1 MGAENLNSF
10 TLDSYFYGFRRD
22 AHQLLVWGHQ
32 EALPQIHCN
41 LTEEE
46 ITGLIVEAMREK
58 LKDPTIPERFYD
70 RYSVGEEKPLA
81 VEGRT
86 GKRRRKLDIVVE
98 SNLPRE
104 SRPEYVFEAKRL
116 RKNGYPIG
124 KYVGEDGLQCFIK
137 GVYASQYPEAA
148 MVGYVQSDATSYWE
162 SELKRSFDEDLHKD
176 LCIIQLLQKVQVLSF
191 IIPDVWVSE
200 HERVTGSSIA
210 IYHIFFDCSASSAQT
225 AS

>member
-1 MGAENLNSF
+1 MGAEKVDSL
-10 TLDSYFYGFRRD
+10 TLDSYFYGFRQD
-22 AHQLLVWGHQ
+22 AHQLLAWGHQ
-32 EALPQIHCN
+32 EALSQIHFN

-70 RYSVGEEKPLA
+70 RYYVGEEKLLA

-104 SRPEYVFEAKRL
+104 IRPEYIFEAKRL

-124 KYVGEDGLQCFIK
+124 KYVGEDGLQCFVK
-137 GVYASQYPEAA
+137 EVYASQYPEAA
-148 MVGYVQSDATSYWE
+148 MVGYVQSDDASYWV
-162 SELKRSFDEDLHKD
+162 SELKRSFDGDINNDLH
-176 LCIIQLLQKVQVLSF
+176 IIQLLQKAQVLSS
-191 IIPDVWVSE
+191 IPDVWVSK
-200 HERVTGSSIA
+200 HERMAGGLIA
-210 IYHIFFDCSASSAQT
+210 MYHIFLNCSASSAQT
-225 AS
+225 SS

>member
-1 MGAENLNSF
+1 MEAENLNSF
-10 TLDSYFYGFRRD
+10 TLNSYFYGFRRD
-22 AHQLLVWGHQ
+22 AHQLLAWGHQ

-46 ITGLIVEAMREK
+46 ITGLIVEEMREK

-124 KYVGEDGLQCFIK
+124 KYTGKDGVQCFVK

-148 MVGYVQSDATSYWE
+148 MVGYVQSDVTSYWV
-162 SELKRSFDEDLHKD
+162 SELKRNFGKD
-176 LCIIQLLQKVQVLSF
+176 TNNYLRITKLLQKVQVLSPV
-191 IIPDVWVSE
+191 PDTWVSE
-200 HERVTGSSIA
+200 HERITEGSIA
-210 IYHIFFDCSASSAQT
+210 VYHIFLNCLASSAQT

>member
-22 AHQLLVWGHQ
+22 AHQLLFWGHQ
-32 EALPQIHCN
+32 KALPQIHCD
-41 LTEEE
+41 LEEEE

-58 LKDPTIPERFYD
+58 LKDTAIPERFYD

-104 SRPEYVFEAKRL
+104 IRPEYIFEAKRL

-124 KYVGEDGLQCFIK
+124 KYIGEDGLQCFVK
-137 GVYASQYPEAA
+137 GIYASQYPEAA
-148 MVGYVQSDATSYWE
+148 MVGYVQSDAASYWE
-162 SELKRSFDEDLHKD
+162 SELKRSFDGDLNNNLRIK
-176 LCIIQLLQKVQVLSF
+176 QLLQKVQVLFS
-191 IIPDVWVSE
+191 IPDVWVSE
-200 HERVTGSSIA
+200 HERITGSAIA
-210 IYHIFFDCSASSAQT
+210 VYHIFLNCSASSAPT

>member
-10 TLDSYFYGFRRD
+10 TLNSYFYGFRRD
-22 AHQLLVWGHQ
+22 AHQLLAWGHQ

-58 LKDPTIPERFYD
+58 LKNPTIPERFYD

-104 SRPEYVFEAKRL
+104 LRPEYIFEAKRL

-124 KYVGEDGLQCFIK
+124 KYTGKDGLRCFVK

-148 MVGYVQSDATSYWE
+148 MVGYVQSDVASYWE
-162 SELKRSFDEDLHKD
+162 SELKRSFNEDLNND
-176 LCIIQLLQKVQVLSF
+176 LRIIQLLQKVQVKAFTS
-191 IIPDVWVSE
+191 DVWVSE
-200 HERVTGSSIA
+200 HERTTGSAIA
-210 IYHIFFDCSASSAQT
+210 VYHIFLNCSASSDSKAR
-225 AS
+225 

>member
-1 MGAENLNSF
+1 MGAENLNSS

-22 AHQLLVWGHQ
+22 AHQLLAWGHQ
-32 EALPQIHCN
+32 EALSQIHCN

-104 SRPEYVFEAKRL
+104 IRPEYIFEAKRL

-124 KYVGEDGLQCFIK
+124 KYIGEDGLQCFVK

-148 MVGYVQSDATSYWE
+148 MVGYVQSDAVSYWE
-162 SELKRSFDEDLHKD
+162 SELKRSFDGDPNNDLR
-176 LCIIQLLQKVQVLSF
+176 IIQLLQKVQVLSSMS
-191 IIPDVWVSE
+191 DVWVSE
-200 HERVTGSSIA
+200 HEQVTGSSIA
-210 IYHIFFDCSASSAQT
+210 VYHIFLNCSAFSA
-225 AS
+225 

>member
-10 TLDSYFYGFRRD
+10 ALSSYDYGFRRD
-22 AHQLLVWGHQ
+22 AHQLLVWGYQ
-32 EALPQIHCN
+32 GALAEIHCD

-46 ITGLIVEAMREK
+46 ISGLIAEAMNEK
-58 LKDPTIPERFYD
+58 LKDSTIPERFYE
-70 RYSVGEEKPLA
+70 RYSVRDEKPLA

-104 SRPEYVFEAKRL
+104 TRPEYIFEAKRL

-124 KYVGEDGLQCFIK
+124 KYVGEGGLQCFIK
-137 GVYASQYPEAA
+137 GVYASQYLEAA
-148 MVGYVQSDATSYWE
+148 MIGYVQSDALSYWE

-176 LCIIQLLQKVQVLSF
+176 LCILQHLKKVQVLPSM
-191 IIPDVWVSE
+191 PDALVSE
-200 HERVTGSSIA
+200 HERITKSSIT
-210 IYHIFFDCSASSAQT
+210 IYHVFLNCSVSPAQT

>member
-22 AHQLLVWGHQ
+22 AHQLLSWGHQ
-32 EALPQIHCN
+32 EALPQIHCD
-41 LTEEE
+41 LAEEE
-46 ITGLIVEAMREK
+46 ITGLIVEGMRAK

-70 RYSVGEEKPLA
+70 RYSVGEEKPLG

-104 SRPEYVFEAKRL
+104 IRPEYIFEAKRL

-124 KYVGEDGLQCFIK
+124 KYIGKDGLQCFVK

-162 SELKRSFDEDLHKD
+162 SELKRSFNGEPNSVR
-176 LCIIQLLQKVQVLSF
+176 IIQFLKKAQVLSS
-191 IIPDVWVSE
+191 IPDVWVSE
-200 HERVTGSSIA
+200 HERITGSAIA
-210 IYHIFFDCSASSAQT
+210 VYHIFLDCSASFSHT

>member
-1 MGAENLNSF
+1 MGAENLNLF

-22 AHQLLVWGHQ
+22 AHQLLAWGYQ

-41 LTEEE
+41 LMEEE

-104 SRPEYVFEAKRL
+104 IRPEYIFEAKRL
-116 RKNGYPIG
+116 RKNSYPIG
-124 KYVGEDGLQCFIK
+124 KYIGEDGLQCFVK

-148 MVGYVQSDATSYWE
+148 MVGYVQSDAASYWE
-162 SELKRSFDEDLHKD
+162 SELKRSFDEDRHKD
-176 LCIIQLLQKVQVLSF
+176 LCIIQLLQKVQVLSS
-191 IIPDVWVSE
+191 ISDVLVSK
-200 HERVTGSSIA
+200 HERVAGGSID
-210 IYHIFFDCSASSAQT
+210 IYHIFFNCSASSTQT
-225 AS
+225 GT

>member
-22 AHQLLVWGHQ
+22 AHQLLAWGHQ
-32 EALPQIHCN
+32 EALPKIHCN
-41 LTEEE
+41 LNEEE

-58 LKDPTIPERFYD
+58 LKDPSIPERFYD

-98 SNLPRE
+98 SSLPRE
-104 SRPEYVFEAKRL
+104 IRPEYIFEAKRL

-124 KYVGEDGLQCFIK
+124 KYIGEDGLQCFIK
-137 GVYASQYPEAA
+137 GIYATQYPEAA
-148 MVGYVQSDATSYWE
+148 MVGYVQSDTASYWE
-162 SELKRSFDEDLHKD
+162 SELKRSFDGNPKNDLRIK
-176 LCIIQLLQKVQVLSF
+176 QLLHKVQVLSSMS
-191 IIPDVWVSE
+191 DVWVSE
-200 HERVTGSSIA
+200 HERITGSEIA
-210 IYHIFFDCSASSAQT
+210 VYHIFLNCSASSVPT